1 MTDTRIQLQ
10 GPEDQG
16 RLDKVLA
23 DHLQDL
29 SRSKIQRF
37 IKDGQVL
44 VDGQKQKA
52 NYLLQGDEVL
62 QVALRSDLDSESD
75 LDLQGEAM
83 PLEIVY
89 EDDDLL
95 VVNKPAGLVVHPAKG
110 HATGTLVNGLIYYL
124 KDQLSSGSQ
133 AYRPGIVHRI
143 DKDTSG
149 LLVVAKNDA
158 AHQALSQ
165 QLQTR
170 QLKRT
175 YLALVNGS
183 VQVDSGKI
191 DMALKRDP
199 KNRLRWQ
206 VDETGKEAITD
217 FKVLQRWP
225 VASLVEAQLQT
236 GRTHQI
242 RVHLE
247 AIGHPLIGDPVYRR
261 HLQNIPGPF
270 THLTSGQLL
279 HAQQLSL
286 VHPRTGE
293 VLTFTCKMPATMQEV
308 IDQLNG

>member
-29 SRSKIQRF
+29 SRSKIQRL

-62 QVALRSDLDSESD
+62 QVALRSDPAPESD

-183 VQVDSGKI
+183 VQVDSGQI

-261 HLQNIPGPF
+261 HLQNIPGLF

-279 HAQQLSL
+279 HAHQLSL

-293 VLTFTCKMPATMQEV
+293 VLTFTCEMPAAMQDV